1 MSVFTVIKRDVAGT
15 ETLRYTG
22 ELVERGA
29 AWVCIRAPF
38 SFSDRDLGYVVL
50 RRGDIFTEWFYSD
63 KWYNIFRI
71 EDVDS
76 GQLKGWYCNLTR
88 PAEIQADTV
97 AADDLALDVFVK
109 PDGTWLLLDEDE
121 YQALA
126 IAPAEDAHVQ
136 AAITE
141 ITRLVAHRQPPFIF

>member
-1 MSVFTVIKRDVAGT
+1 MSVFTVIKRDVTGS

-29 AWVCIRAPF
+29 TWVCIRAPF

-50 RRGDIFTEWFYSD
+50 RRGDLFTEWFYSD

-71 EDVDS
+71 DDVAT

-88 PAEIQADTV
+88 PAEIGADVV

-126 IAPAEDAHVQ
+126 IAPAEDAQVQ

-141 ITRLVAHRQPPFIF
+141 ITRLVTHRQPPFIF